1 MKRDVRSTSCIRRL
15 NQRQRK
21 KLRVAEFTEHVFDV
35 EIRFAQALD
44 GAPYDRFI
52 DDLFGFLEQRGLLGG
67 AFGGRMP
74 LTETSGVITTIERG
88 SPSEEDR
95 EAVGQ
100 WLRARSEVADVRVL
114 ELTDGW
120 HGYPL

>member
-1 MKRDVRSTSCIRRL
+1 MKRDVRSTSCVRRL

-21 KLRVAEFTEHVFDV
+21 KLRVAEFTEHIFDV
-35 EIRFAQALD
+35 EIKFAHALD
-44 GAPYDRFI
+44 GEPYDRFI

-88 SPSEEDR
+88 SPTEEDR

-100 WLRARSEVADVRVL
+100 WLRARAEVADVRVL
-114 ELTDGW
+114 ELMDGW
-120 HGYPL
+120 HGYRL

>member
-1 MKRDVRSTSCIRRL
+1 MKRDVRSTRCVRRL

-21 KLRVAEFTEHVFDV
+21 KLRVAEFTEYVFEV
-35 EIRFAQALD
+35 ELTFAQAMD
-44 GAPYDRFI
+44 GDPYAGFV

-88 SPSEEDR
+88 SPTQEDR
-95 EAVGQ
+95 EAVSQ
-100 WLRARSEVADVRVL
+100 WLRARSDVAASRVL

-120 HGYPL
+120 HGYGL